1 MVVVVAMLFIPVIV
15 VVVVAMF
22 FIPVVV
28 VVVVAMFFIPVVV
41 TTTTRARSMC
51 KSMDVL
57 RMELAHLN

>member
-1 MVVVVAMLFIPVIV
+1 MVVVVAMLFISVF
-15 VVVVAMF
+15 VVVAMRM
-22 FIPVVV
+22 IPVI

-51 KSMDVL
+51 KSTDVL

>member
-1 MVVVVAMLFIPVIV
+1 MVVVVAMLFISVF
-15 VVVVAMF
+15 VVVAMLM
-22 FIPVVV
+22 IPVI